1 MELLDRY
8 LHAIKFWLPLAQQND
23 IVAELSEDIR
33 SQIEEREAKLGHK
46 LNDYEVA
53 AVLKERGRPSVV
65 ASRYLP
71 QGYLIG
77 PTLFP
82 IYRRVL
88 IIVAVCSVS
97 AWILGWVALGIFHP
111 LYHSNLGALIGAM
124 WGTFWLT
131 TFIAVGTVTLMFAI
145 FERVQGGAKFLY
157 DWNPLELHAV
167 RDPLRIPRAS
177 SSVEIAV
184 NLLFIVWATTD
195 IWSRVVFEQAG
206 VRIVL
211 APSWRVFLWVF
222 VVGAIANI
230 SLATANLFRLQW
242 TWTTA
247 GVRLALDCAA
257 AMSFCW
263 FIKAHLLSE
272 IVAPNLSSEKA
283 AQIVSAINTN
293 LEKAFPFAVLLC
305 VLLVGLSNLNR
316 MWRIRTSASLPV
328 QAWS

>member
-8 LHAIKFWLPLAQQND
+8 LHAIKFWLPRAQQND

-46 LNDYEVA
+46 LTDFEVA
-53 AVLKERGRPSVV
+53 AVLKERGRPAVV

-88 IIVAVCSVS
+88 IIVVVCYVS
-97 AWILGWVALGIFHP
+97 AWLLGWIGMAVFHP
-111 LYHSNLGALIGAM
+111 FYHSNVGALIGGM
-124 WGTFWLT
+124 WASFWGITF
-131 TFIAVGTVTLMFAI
+131 FGVGAVTAVFAVL
-145 FERVQGGAKFLY
+145 ERVKGGAKFLE
-157 DWNPLELHAV
+157 DWNPLELPAV

-177 SSVEIAV
+177 SIVEIAV
-184 NLLFIVWATTD
+184 NLLFIAWATTD
-195 IWSRVVFEQAG
+195 VWSRVVFEKGG

-211 APSWRVFLWVF
+211 APAWRAFLWTF
-222 VVGAIANI
+222 VLVAAANI
-230 SLATANLFRLQW
+230 VLAAVNLFRRQW

-247 GVRLALDCAA
+247 GVRLALDCVGCVAL
-257 AMSFCW
+257 CW
-263 FIKAHLLSE
+263 IVKARLLVE

-283 AQIVSAINTN
+283 AQIVNVINTN
-293 LEKAFPFAVLLC
+293 LAKSFPSAVVGC
-305 VLLVGLSNLNR
+305 VLVIALWDLGR
-316 MWRIRTSASLPV
+316 MWRLKSSPNFLV